1 MEVITTNRKARHEY
15 HILQT
20 VEAGIVLTGTE
31 VKSLRLGRANL
42 KDSYA
47 RIEKGEVYLYG
58 LHISPYEQGNRFNP
72 DPLRTRKLLLHR
84 HEIRRLSGKVEET
97 GLTLV
102 PLKMYFAKGKAKV
115 ELALAKGKKAFDK
128 RKAIAEREA
137 RREIEREFKERQERH
152 ERYRE

>member
-1 MEVITTNRKARHEY
+1 MESIATNRKARHEY

-20 VEAGIVLTGTE
+20 IETGIVLTGTE

-47 RIEKGEVYLYG
+47 RIEKGEVYLFG

-72 DPLRTRKLLLHR
+72 DPLRTRKLLLHS
-84 HEIRRLSGKVEET
+84 HEIHRLSSKVEET
-97 GLTLV
+97 GLTLI
-102 PLKMYFAKGKAKV
+102 PLKMYFVKGKAKV
-115 ELALAKGKKAFDK
+115 ELALAKGKKAYDK
-128 RKAIAEREA
+128 RKSIAEREA

-152 ERYRE
+152 ERHRE